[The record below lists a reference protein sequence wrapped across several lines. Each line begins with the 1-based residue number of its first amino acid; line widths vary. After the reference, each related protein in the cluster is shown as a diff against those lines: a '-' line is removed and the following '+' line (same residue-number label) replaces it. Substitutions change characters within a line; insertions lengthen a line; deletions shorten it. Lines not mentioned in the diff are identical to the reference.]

1 MTDPALTEHREGA
14 AGWLRLSYLAIPQA
28 LSWLASFA
36 ILFLM
41 LLICA
46 DIVMRAGFSNPIDG
60 VTEIVSMLIVACVFL
75 QLGSSIG
82 EGRLVRA
89 DFLHGVWTAKR
100 PVFAAVIDVV
110 GYLIGAIILTKGL
123 LWLWHDF
130 YKSFTSDE
138 FAGAVGAYTIP
149 VWPFSLGVVV
159 GCAVALAETI
169 RVLCGK
175 AAPIVGLFRGRGE
188 RSLVNDG
195 LPTLALALAIL
206 LFLYVNFGI
215 GLTPLGVG
223 FLSLAGLL
231 ACVAL
236 GVPIAFTLLGLSFIG
251 IWLARGNPVI
261 ADNTIGIT
269 FSGAIKSYEFG
280 VVPLFVMMGLI
291 LDKADVGRDAFY
303 VAVTLLKKIRGGLG
317 IATVGANAIFASI
330 TGSSIASAAVFS
342 RIAVPPMIENGYT
355 KRFAVGVV
363 AGSSVLGMLIPPS
376 LLLIIYG
383 LLAEVSIGKLFIAAV
398 VPGLILAAAFA
409 ALNYG
414 LATFWPSF
422 VGRVHDDVDT
432 RLSVAEMAKRLL
444 PVVAIVALVMGGIY
458 AGFFTPTEAG
468 AVGTFC
474 AFIVGFARGKLSWP
488 VLRSVVLETGY
499 VSTTILFLIIAANVY
514 ARMLT
519 LSTIPME
526 MTTLLT
532 DSHLGMVQFLA
543 AYFVIVLIL
552 GMLLDSTS
560 IMLIMLPIVIP
571 IVSVLGGDLIWFGIV
586 SVVAIEIGLITP
598 PFGIAVFVVKGS
610 FPPNFVT
617 LGEIFSGAVP
627 FVFTMILV
635 TILLMAVPWLSLMFV

>member
-1 MTDPALTEHREGA
+1 MTDKTEGA
-14 AGWLRLSYLAIPQA
+14 AGWLRPSYLAIPQA
-28 LSWLASFA
+28 LSWIASFA
-36 ILFLM
+36 IVFIMLM
-41 LLICA
+41 ICA
-46 DIVMRAGFSNPIDG
+46 DIVMRAAFSRPIDG
-60 VTEIVSMLIVACVFL
+60 ANEIVSMLIVACVFL

-82 EGRLVRA
+82 EGRLVKA
-89 DFLHGVWTAKR
+89 DFLHGPWTTRR
-100 PVFAAVIDVV
+100 PAFAAVIDVI
-110 GYLIGAIILTKGL
+110 GYAIGAFILAKGL
-123 LWLWHDF
+123 IWLWNDF
-130 YKSFTSDE
+130 YKSYQSAE
-138 FAGAVGAYTIP
+138 FMGAVGAYTIP
-149 VWPFSLGVVV
+149 VWPFSLGVVI

-175 AAPIVGLFRGRGE
+175 AAPIIGVFGGRGE
-188 RSLVNDG
+188 RSLVRDG
-195 LPTLALALAIL
+195 LPTLALAAAIV
-206 LFLYVNFGI
+206 LFVYVNFSL

-223 FLSLAGLL
+223 FVSLAALL

-236 GVPIAFTLLGLSFIG
+236 GVPIAFALLGLSYIG
-251 IWLARGNPVI
+251 IWLTRDNPII
-261 ADNTIGIT
+261 ADNTVGIT

-303 VAVTLLKKIRGGLG
+303 VAVSLLRKIRGGLG
-317 IATVGANAIFASI
+317 IATVGANAVFASI

-383 LLAEVSIGKLFIAAV
+383 LIAEVSIGKLFIAAI

-422 VGRVHDDVDT
+422 VGRVHDDIDT
-432 RLSVAEMAKRLL
+432 RMTAGEMATRLA

-526 MTTLLT
+526 MTGILASTE
-532 DSHLGMVQFLA
+532 LGMVGFLA
-543 AYFVIVLIL
+543 IYFVLVLIL

-610 FPPNFVT
+610 FPPNFVS
-617 LGEIFSGAVP
+617 LGEIFAGALP
-627 FVFTMILV
+627 FVLTMIAV
-635 TILLMAVPWLSLMFV
+635 TILLMAVPWLSLMFL

>member
-1 MTDPALTEHREGA
+1 MTDKTEGA
-14 AGWLRLSYLAIPQA
+14 AGWLRLSYFAIPQA
-28 LSWLASFA
+28 LSWVASFA
-36 ILFLM
+36 IVFIMLM
-41 LLICA
+41 ICA
-46 DIVMRAGFSNPIDG
+46 DIVMRAAFSRPIDG

-82 EGRLVRA
+82 EGRLVKA
-89 DFLHGVWTAKR
+89 DFLHGLWTQDR
-100 PVFAAVIDVV
+100 PLFAAVIDVV

-123 LWLWHDF
+123 FWLWHDF
-130 YKSFTSDE
+130 SKSYASDE

-149 VWPFSLGVVV
+149 VWPFSLGVVI

-169 RVLCGK
+169 RILFGK
-175 AAPIVGLFRGRGE
+175 AAPIFGAFRGRGE
-188 RSLVNDG
+188 RSLVKDG
-195 LPTLALALAIL
+195 LPTLALAAAIL
-206 LFLYVNFGI
+206 LFLYVNFET
-215 GLTPLGVG
+215 GLSPLGVG

-231 ACVAL
+231 TCVAL
-236 GVPIAFTLLGLSFIG
+236 GVPIAFTLLGLSYIG
-251 IWLARGNPVI
+251 IWLARDNSIV
-261 ADNTIGIT
+261 ADNTVGIT
-269 FSGAIKSYEFG
+269 FAGAIKSYEFG

-303 VAVTLLKKIRGGLG
+303 VAVTLLRKVKGGLG

-383 LLAEVSIGKLFIAAV
+383 LIAEVSIGKLFIAAV

-409 ALNYG
+409 VLNYA
-414 LATFWPSF
+414 LAHFWPAF
-422 VGRVHDDVDT
+422 VGQVNDDVDT
-432 RLSVAEMAKRLL
+432 RLSFAEMVRRLS

-474 AFIVGFARGKLSWP
+474 AFIVGFLRRKLSWP

-519 LSTIPME
+519 LSTLPME
-526 MTTLLT
+526 MTSLLSGS
-532 DSHLGMVQFLA
+532 DLGMFGFLA
-543 AYFVIVLIL
+543 IYFVIVLIL

-560 IMLIMLPIVIP
+560 IMLIMLPIAIP
-571 IVSVLGGDLIWFGIV
+571 IVSVLGGDLVWFGIV

-598 PFGIAVFVVKGS
+598 PFGISVFVVKGS

-627 FVFTMILV
+627 FVFVMIAV

>member
-1 MTDPALTEHREGA
+1 MTDKTEGA
-14 AGWLRLSYLAIPQA
+14 AGWLRPSYLAIPQV
-28 LSWLASFA
+28 LSWVASFA
-36 ILFLM
+36 ILFIM

-46 DIVMRAGFSNPIDG
+46 DIVMRAGFSRPING
-60 VTEIVSMLIVACVFL
+60 ATEIVSMLIVVCVFL

-82 EGRLVRA
+82 EGRLVKA
-89 DFLHGVWTAKR
+89 DFLYGRWAITR
-100 PVFAAVIDVV
+100 PAFAAVIDVL
-110 GYLIGAIILTKGL
+110 GHLIGAVILAKGL
-123 LWLWHDF
+123 IWLWNDF
-130 YKSFTSDE
+130 YKSYQTAE
-138 FAGAVGAYTIP
+138 FMGAVGAYTIP
-149 VWPFSLGVVV
+149 VWPFSLGVVI

-175 AAPIVGLFRGRGE
+175 AAPIIGVFGGRGE
-188 RSLVNDG
+188 RSFVRDG
-195 LPTLALALAIL
+195 LPTLALAAAIL
-206 LFLYVNFGI
+206 LFVYVNFSL

-223 FLSLAGLL
+223 FVSLAALL

-236 GVPIAFTLLGLSFIG
+236 GVPIAFALLGLSYIG
-251 IWLARGNPVI
+251 IWLTRDNPII
-261 ADNTIGIT
+261 ADNTVGIT

-303 VAVTLLKKIRGGLG
+303 VAVSLLRKVRGGLG
-317 IATVGANAIFASI
+317 IATVGANAVFASI

-383 LLAEVSIGKLFIAAV
+383 LLAEVSIGKLFIAAI

-422 VGRVHDDVDT
+422 VGKVHDDIDT
-432 RLSVAEMAKRLL
+432 RMTAREMATRLA

-526 MTTLLT
+526 MTGILA
-532 DSHLGMVQFLA
+532 DSHLGLAQFLA
-543 AYFVIVLIL
+543 IYFIIVLLL

-586 SVVAIEIGLITP
+586 TVLAIEIGLITP

-610 FPPNFVT
+610 FPPNFVS
-617 LGEIFSGAVP
+617 LGEIFAGALP
-627 FVFTMILV
+627 FVLTMIAV
-635 TILLMAVPWLSLMFV
+635 TILLMAVPWLSLMFM

>member
-1 MTDPALTEHREGA
+1 MTDKTEGA
-14 AGWLRLSYLAIPQA
+14 AGWLRPSYLAIPQV
-28 LSWLASFA
+28 LSWIASFA
-36 ILFLM
+36 ILFIM

-46 DIVMRAGFSNPIDG
+46 DIVMRAGFSRPING
-60 VTEIVSMLIVACVFL
+60 ATEIVSMLIVVCVFL

-82 EGRLVRA
+82 EGRLVKA
-89 DFLHGVWTAKR
+89 DFLYGRWSGSR
-100 PVFAAVIDVV
+100 PAFAAVIDVI
-110 GYLIGAIILTKGL
+110 GYAIGAFILAKGL
-123 LWLWHDF
+123 IWLWNDF
-130 YKSFTSDE
+130 YKSYQSAE
-138 FAGAVGAYTIP
+138 FMGAVGAYTIP
-149 VWPFSLGVVV
+149 VWPFSLGVVI

-175 AAPIVGLFRGRGE
+175 AAPIIGVFGGRGE
-188 RSLVNDG
+188 RSLVRDG
-195 LPTLALALAIL
+195 LPTLALAAAIL
-206 LFLYVNFGI
+206 LFVYVNFSL

-223 FLSLAGLL
+223 FVSLAALL

-236 GVPIAFTLLGLSFIG
+236 GVPIAFALLGLSYIG
-251 IWLARGNPVI
+251 IWLTRDNPII
-261 ADNTIGIT
+261 ADNTVGIT

-303 VAVTLLKKIRGGLG
+303 VAVSMLRKIRGGLG
-317 IATVGANAIFASI
+317 IATVGANAVFASI

-383 LLAEVSIGKLFIAAV
+383 LIAEVSIGKLFIAAI

-422 VGRVHDDVDT
+422 VGKVHDDIET
-432 RLSVAEMAKRLL
+432 RMSGGEMARRLL

-526 MTTLLT
+526 MTGILT
-532 DSHLGMVQFLA
+532 DSQLGLAQFLA
-543 AYFVIVLIL
+543 IYFVLVLLL

-586 SVVAIEIGLITP
+586 TVLAIEIGLITP

-610 FPPNFVT
+610 FPPNFVS
-617 LGEIFSGAVP
+617 LGEIFAGALP
-627 FVFTMILV
+627 FVLTMMAV
-635 TILLMAVPWLSLMFV
+635 TILLMAVPWLSLMFM

>member
-1 MTDPALTEHREGA
+1 MTDPATTGTPDGR
-14 AGWLRLSYLAIPQA
+14 AGPLRRAYLAVPQA
-28 LSWLASFA
+28 LSWIASFA
-36 ILFLM
+36 ILFIM

-46 DIVMRAGFSNPIDG
+46 DIVMRAGFSRPIDG

-89 DFLHGVWTAKR
+89 DFLHGMWSKNR

-110 GYLIGAIILTKGL
+110 GYAIGAFILAKGL
-123 LWLWHDF
+123 IWLWHDF
-130 YKSFTSDE
+130 FKSYQTAE

-175 AAPIVGLFRGRGE
+175 AAPIIGVLGGRGE
-188 RSLVNDG
+188 RSLARDG
-195 LPTLALALAIL
+195 LPTLALAAAIL
-206 LFLYVNFGI
+206 IFLYVNFQM
-215 GLTPLGVG
+215 GLTPLGIG
-223 FLSLAGLL
+223 FVSLAGLL

-236 GVPIAFTLLGLSFIG
+236 GVPIAFTLLGLSYVG

-383 LLAEVSIGKLFIAAV
+383 LIAEVSIGKLFVAAV

-432 RLSVAEMAKRLL
+432 RLSFGEMAKRLL

-468 AVGTFC
+468 
-474 AFIVGFARGKLSWP
+474 RGRHL
-488 VLRSVVLETGY
+488 LRLHRRLRAWQAHLAGAAIGRAGNGLRLHHHSLPDHRPPT
-499 VSTTILFLIIAANVY
+499 STPAC
-514 ARMLT
+514 
-519 LSTIPME
+519 
-526 MTTLLT
+526 
-532 DSHLGMVQFLA
+532 
-543 AYFVIVLIL
+543 
-552 GMLLDSTS
+552 
-560 IMLIMLPIVIP
+560 
-571 IVSVLGGDLIWFGIV
+571 
-586 SVVAIEIGLITP
+586 
-598 PFGIAVFVVKGS
+598 
-610 FPPNFVT
+610 
-617 LGEIFSGAVP
+617 
-627 FVFTMILV
+627 
-635 TILLMAVPWLSLMFV
+635 